1 MLLDIQGC
9 GKSLAAKTVA
19 GIFSA
24 PPLLRLD
31 FASLYNKSHGKPKS
45 TSEMPCTP
53 PA

>member
-19 GIFSA
+19 GIFA
-24 PPLLRLD
+24 APLLRLD